1 MGETPAKDPK
11 PGLPGTE
18 TKDPKITERQKT
30 KIGPPPSTP
39 VPPPPPPGKK
49 EPGTGTDVSEVS

>member
-1 MGETPAKDPK
+1 MAQKPAEGPEPALPK
-11 PGLPGTE
+11 SE

-49 EPGTGTDVSEVS
+49 